1 MEIKNIKEIS
11 DATLTS
17 LDVLAIKDCQP
28 GTYSL
33 IRLREMAKHT
43 DILYLF
49 EKEKP
54 IYFLLLDRFTKHKMV
69 YIHDV
74 CVSQSHRGKS
84 IFKKSLTFLKRYYLK
99 RGYTSFTLD
108 ASDSTKEKGLDQKA
122 RLHIFHSAGF
132 DVNTETGYFTKAG
145 EYKVIK
151 TIVVLDTNE
160 TVEIQKREGSQYH
173 VKNKEGKKSVV
184 SIRQIEKCLDSES
197 NPISCPMIMYLSIRD
212 KRTTRK
218 KSKQTL

>member
-1 MEIKNIKEIS
+1 
-11 DATLTS
+11 
-17 LDVLAIKDCQP
+17 
-28 GTYSL
+28 
-33 IRLREMAKHT
+33 
-43 DILYLF
+43 
-49 EKEKP
+49 
-54 IYFLLLDRFTKHKMV
+54 
-69 YIHDV
+69 
-74 CVSQSHRGKS
+74 
-84 IFKKSLTFLKRYYLK
+84 
-99 RGYTSFTLD
+99 LD
-108 ASDSTKEKGLDQKA
+108 ASDSTKEIGLDQKA

-160 TVEIQKREGSQYH
+160 TVEIQKREGSHYH

-184 SIRQIEKCLDSES
+184 TIRQIEKCLDSEL
-197 NPISCPMIMYLSIRD
+197 NHISCPMIMYLSLRG